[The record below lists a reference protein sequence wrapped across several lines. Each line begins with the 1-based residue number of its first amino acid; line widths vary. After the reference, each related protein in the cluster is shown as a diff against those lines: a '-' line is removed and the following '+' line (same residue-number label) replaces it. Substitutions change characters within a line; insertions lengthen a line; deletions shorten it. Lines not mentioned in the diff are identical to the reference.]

1 MNIREASVLG
11 LVGAGGIG
19 APLVFAMN
27 QYAWDKASALALG
40 LVLLAWLVDAVSARV
55 RVRLS

>member
-1 MNIREASVLG
+1 MNLREAAVLG

-27 QYAWDKASALALG
+27 QYAWDQASALALG
-40 LVLLAWLVDAVSARV
+40 LVLLTWAVDTLSAGLRAK
-55 RVRLS
+55 LK